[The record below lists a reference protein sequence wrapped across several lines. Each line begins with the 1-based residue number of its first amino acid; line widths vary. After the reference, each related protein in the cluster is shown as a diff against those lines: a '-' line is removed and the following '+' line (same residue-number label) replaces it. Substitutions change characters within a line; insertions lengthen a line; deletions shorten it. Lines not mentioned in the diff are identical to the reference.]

1 MWINFTWKLIRD
13 LWIDTTQ
20 NPKYLSKLFQVK
32 CCLVTFTWQRCR
44 ERRRKRK
51 LSSIPTIANSRW
63 SLTIMIEQ
71 GSKSY
76 SYIALAWKRI
86 PTYPFN
92 KRKPLCV
99 PWGFSARRPINFS
112 CILRLGPHKVIIT
125 VTNKRCTCAVTSAS
139 DSETD
144 AYCTRHIQLLFCF
157 SKYNRWSNSLHL
169 RLTRVFRFDR
179 DYDYVYDVIRTRR
192 ISYLEFHTSY

>member
-20 NPKYLSKLFQVK
+20 NPKDLTKLFQVK
-32 CCLVTFTWQRCR
+32 SSLVTFTWQRCR
-44 ERRRKRK
+44 ERRRKTK

-99 PWGFSARRPINFS
+99 PWRFLARMPINFREW
-112 CILRLGPHKVIIT
+112 IPQ
-125 VTNKRCTCAVTSAS
+125 
-139 DSETD
+139 
-144 AYCTRHIQLLFCF
+144 IQLHSEAWSTQSYHDRNKQKMHMRSNECF
-157 SKYNRWSNSLHL
+157 RQRNWRVLHS
-169 RLTRVFRFDR
+169 
-179 DYDYVYDVIRTRR
+179 
-192 ISYLEFHTSY
+192 SYAAAILL